1 MKAVPAF
8 RPDSAPPRPDPLTAA
23 LRRALESERDPDLR
37 QWAER
42 LLAGDEAAPDRRA
55 AALPCASSE

>member
-1 MKAVPAF
+1 VRAKPAAHA
-8 RPDSAPPRPDPLTAA
+8 APVQTNPLTAA
-23 LRRALESERDPDLR
+23 LRRALKSEHDPELR